1 MSCKRKVQAWKE
13 VKIHID
19 TLSKQEL
26 IMLEDSIK
34 ECITQKLIKLDILLK
49 NVNTYY
55 ANGILLINDRYGVLT
70 DIEQIIS
77 AFGMNIKKINCNL
90 KGKNYIITDELI
102 ELASMLNCENVI
114 ESKTTQVSDEILAI
128 ILENYIQQKESNL
141 KEILQKIRRT
151 GSYDI
156 TQKELIEETWE
167 DGRLLSSQTI
177 EKHSEEKT
185 VKSLLE
191 GFAKKAQNTVNSNN
205 KHMQEGTTELLC
217 SRAKQ
222 MGYTVKKEKQGEEI
236 QLVLVR
242 LG

>member
-55 ANGILLINDRYGVLT
+55 ANGTLLINDRYGVLT

-90 KGKNYIITDELI
+90 KGKNYIVTDELI

-114 ESKTTQVSDEILAI
+114 ESKTSQVSNEILAI
-128 ILENYIQQKESNL
+128 IMENSIQQKESNL
-141 KEILQKIRRT
+141 KEILRKISRT

-156 TQKELIEETWE
+156 TQKELI
-167 DGRLLSSQTI
+167 
-177 EKHSEEKT
+177 
-185 VKSLLE
+185 
-191 GFAKKAQNTVNSNN
+191 
-205 KHMQEGTTELLC
+205 
-217 SRAKQ
+217 
-222 MGYTVKKEKQGEEI
+222 
-236 QLVLVR
+236 
-242 LG
+242 